1 MLCCLVTLFPL
12 SVPITSEAPPSG
24 AGQGDN
30 APLPDDSDPLAV
42 ANEVE
47 KTDER
52 TTNAALLVLLVV
64 ATAPFGAGPLRMLKA
79 NAGSRGPGAL
89 GASKVVYGRVRPMR
103 ARPSLESSCS
113 EGLAAPSLRSGHRS

>member
-79 NAGSRGPGAL
+79 NAGSRGARCSWGVEGRLWSGAAHEGPSFL
-89 GASKVVYGRVRPMR
+89 GVF
-103 ARPSLESSCS
+103 L
-113 EGLAAPSLRSGHRS
+113 L

>member
-24 AGQGDN
+24 AGRGDD
-30 APLPDDSDPLAV
+30 APLPDQSDPLAV

-47 KTDER
+47 TTDER
-52 TTNAALLVLLVV
+52 TTNAAALLVLLVL

-79 NAGSRGPGAL
+79 NACGL
-89 GASKVVYGRVRPMR
+89 GAGCSWGVEGRLWSG
-103 ARPSLESSCS
+103 AAHEGPSFL
-113 EGLAAPSLRSGHRS
+113 GVFLL